1 MKTESVKFPAITDP
15 VLFYIGKSK
24 DENHGL
30 LDMAKP
36 EDLWFHLG
44 SDSSAHV
51 IGVVPSGLPRKHLSY
66 IVKRG
71 ALLCKQHTAKV
82 ANRQNVAVIY
92 TRVRNVAKTDTPGE
106 VMTQDTQLII
116 C

>member
-1 MKTESVKFPAITDP
+1 MKTESIQFPAILDP
-15 VLFYIGKSK
+15 VLFYIGKSRE
-24 DENHGL
+24 ENHGL
-30 LDMAKP
+30 LDLAKP

-44 SDSSAHV
+44 GESSAHV

-82 ANRQNVAVIY
+82 ANHKNVAVIY
-92 TRVRNVAKTDTPGE
+92 TRVRNVSKTQTPGE
-106 VMTQDTQLII
+106 VITHDTQLIV